1 MCDHCDRVEQ
11 IRRWFKVVGLLVC
24 AAVIAWVHFQ

>member
-11 IRRWFKVVGLLVC
+11 IRRWCRVVGLLVC
-24 AAVIAWVHFQ
+24 AAVLIVNFLR